1 MVKIIWSDL
10 AIDDLKSIH
19 DYISKDS
26 TRYATEIIEKIIEKV
41 RQLENFPKSGRMV
54 PEFNN
59 DLIRELIIDNY
70 RIVYTVSEQFISIA
84 RIHHCAR
91 LIS

>member
-1 MVKIIWSDL
+1 MAKIIWSDL

-26 TRYATEIIEKIIEKV
+26 TRYAAEMVERIIQWID
-41 RQLENFPKSGRMV
+41 QLENFPNSGRIV

-59 DLIRELIIDNY
+59 ELIRELIIDNY
-70 RIVYTVSEQFISIA
+70 RIVYIVSEPFISIA

-91 LIS
+91 LIF

>member
-1 MVKIIWSDL
+1 MVKIIWSNL

-26 TRYATEIIEKIIEKV
+26 TRYATEIVEKIIERV
-41 RQLENFPKSGRMV
+41 RQLENFPKSGRIV
-54 PEFNN
+54 PEFKN

-70 RIVYTVSEQFISIA
+70 RIVYTVSKQFISIA
-84 RIHHCAR
+84 RIHHSAR

>member
-26 TRYATEIIEKIIEKV
+26 TRYATEIVEKIIDRV
-41 RQLENFPKSGRMV
+41 RQLENFPKSGRIV

-59 DLIRELIIDNY
+59 DLVRELIIDNY

-84 RIHHCAR
+84 RIHHSAR

>member
-1 MVKIIWSDL
+1 MVKIIWSNL

-26 TRYATEIIEKIIEKV
+26 TRYATEIVEKMIDRV
-41 RQLENFPKSGRMV
+41 SQLENFPKSGRIV

-59 DLIRELIIDNY
+59 DLVRELIMDNY
-70 RIVYTVSEQFISIA
+70 MIVYTIREQFISIA
-84 RIHHCAR
+84 RIHHSSR
-91 LIS
+91 MIS

>member
-1 MVKIIWSDL
+1 MVKIIWTDL

-26 TRYATEIIEKIIEKV
+26 TRYATEMVERIIQRV
-41 RQLENFPKSGRMV
+41 DQLEDFPKSGRIV

-59 DLIRELIIDNY
+59 ESIRELIIENY
-70 RIVYTVSEQFISIA
+70 RIVYIVSEQFISIA
-84 RIHHCAR
+84 RIHHSAR